1 MEVFLTQYVLLA
13 YDVAPLLKYPARGRW
28 TAAESNLAINCLT
41 VQALLSYLA
50 TSTESTHRQTAS
62 GYS

>member
-28 TAAESNLAINCLT
+28 TVVESHLPINCLT
-41 VQALLSYLA
+41 VQPLLSYLA
-50 TSTESTHRQTAS
+50 TSTESTNRQTAS